1 MSGTGHG
8 SAMALMRKFYGL
20 AMARPCVPK
29 AMAEPLLFEIIA
41 IGPSHVYNRPWLSH
55 GSNAKKIWISH
66 GSAMRVESHS

>member
-1 MSGTGHG
+1 MASTGRG
-8 SAMALMRKFYGL
+8 LAMALMRKFYGL

-55 GSNAKKIWISH
+55 GSNAQNLWISH